1 MRENTSYVSGVA
13 DYRYPDA
20 GDPLPP
26 GGAKVLLLTR
36 HGICVTGHWTSD
48 KRFLAWSPLP
58 KRNREKESLIEKALP
73 Y

>member
-13 DYRYPDA
+13 DYRYPEA
-20 GDPLPP
+20 GDELPP

-48 KRFLAWSPLP
+48 KRFLAWAPLP
-58 KRNREKESLIEKALP
+58 KRNRGKEALIEKALP